1 MAEYNAAIIT
11 SPISTGTRST
21 RSRTPLSKIEHSET
35 INTIPIPTVSP
46 KSEQLTVITTT
57 GTEDPTINTPKQMSL
72 PIKKRKSTPH
82 AKPPPVEVFKKSK
95 LSIEAHEVEDK
106 EANEVEGKEIALVEV
121 SVSTDINK
129 EPEMYFDGK
138 LNIEDADTQICMPEL
153 LDKEM
158 FTQSLEVVNQP
169 ESAKLTKKLSVS
181 ENNEVEGKEIAL
193 VEVSVST
200 DINKEPEMYFDGK
213 LNIEDADTQIC
224 MPELL
229 DKEMFTQSLEVVNQ
243 PESAKLTKKL
253 SVSEN
258 IDELVKYRTLIMK
271 IPQMQVGSHLIET
284 WYAAPYPQ
292 EYNSL
297 SCLYLCDNCFK
308 YMKSDFA
315 LDRHKRKCPLA
326 HPPGDEIYRDRA
338 ISVFEVDGRK
348 NKVHF
353 LI

>member
-181 ENNEVEGKEIAL
+181 EN
-193 VEVSVST
+193 
-200 DINKEPEMYFDGK
+200 
-213 LNIEDADTQIC
+213 
-224 MPELL
+224 
-229 DKEMFTQSLEVVNQ
+229 
-243 PESAKLTKKL
+243 
-253 SVSEN
+253 